1 MDGNSQETILRCYRP
16 RPTAHGRRFVF
27 RDTEL
32 LLDILLLFLSLCLIL
47 LAAAMFTNGI
57 EMLGHRLKVH
67 QGAVGSVLAAVGTAM
82 PETIIPI
89 IAIVLA
95 ALAGQDTA
103 KAAANHGF
111 AIGGIV
117 GAPLMLSTLAMLVT
131 GLAVLVYAWRGKR
144 PLAMTPDLPAL
155 RRDLTYFLIIY
166 VVGILVSAAP
176 HAVNLICGTDC
187 PGLLLPLHIGAAVFL
202 MAGYVY
208 YLKRTFAGDSPQL
221 DEPADLYLAKWLRIN
236 LSTAKGAMVQLLLS
250 LAIMIFAA
258 EMFVG
263 YMTDVATQLN
273 VSVLVLSLILTP
285 IATELPEKFNSIIW
299 IGHRKDALAMGNITG
314 ALVFQGSFPV
324 MFGILFTGWD
334 LFSDHHAALVA
345 AVMPLGAAAAIL
357 LWVKLRNSLSPY
369 LLIVLGLLYGLFVLH
384 VAFL

>member
-1 MDGNSQETILRCYRP
+1 MI
-16 RPTAHGRRFVF
+16 
-27 RDTEL
+27 
-32 LLDILLLFLSLCLIL
+32 LDILLLLVSLCLIL
-47 LAAAMFTNGI
+47 FAAAMFTNGI
-57 EMLGHRLKVH
+57 EIFGHRLKVH

-95 ALAGQDTA
+95 ALAGQDPA
-103 KAAANHGF
+103 KVAANHGF
-111 AIGGIV
+111 AVGAIV
-117 GAPLMLSTLAMLVT
+117 GAPLMLSSLAMLVT

-144 PLAMTPDLPAL
+144 SLEMTPDLPSL
-155 RRDLTYFLIIY
+155 RRDLSYFLIIY
-166 VVGILVSAAP
+166 VVGILVGIAP
-176 HAVNLICGTDC
+176 RVVNRVCGEDC
-187 PGLLLPLHIGAAVFL
+187 PGLLAPLHIGAAIFL
-202 MAGYVY
+202 LTGYVY

-221 DEPADLYLAKWLRIN
+221 DEPADLHMANWLG
-236 LSTAKGAMVQLLLS
+236 LKSSTAKGAMVQVLLS
-250 LAIMIFAA
+250 LTIMVFGAK
-258 EMFVG
+258 MFVG

-334 LFSDHHAALVA
+334 LLSEHNAALVA
-345 AVMPLGAAAAIL
+345 AIMPLGAAAAIL
-357 LWVKLRNSLSPY
+357 LWVKLRKSLSPY
-369 LLIVLGLLYGLFVLH
+369 LLIALGLLYGLFVLH